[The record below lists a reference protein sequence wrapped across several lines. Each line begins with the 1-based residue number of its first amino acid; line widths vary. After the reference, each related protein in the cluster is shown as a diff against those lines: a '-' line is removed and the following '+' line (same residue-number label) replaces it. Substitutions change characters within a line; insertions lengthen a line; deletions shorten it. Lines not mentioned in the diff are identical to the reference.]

1 MVVRRSPP
9 EPPHEYVVGWR
20 CAGLVLMG
28 AGWLTAPL
36 VVRPVAVLGLCLLGI
51 FVSFILFVLMDA
63 NGRAGSPSRGPSLGH
78 AVAGAGIAVA
88 SAVAVQALG
97 LVGWC
102 LLAGVL
108 LTSPAVVSRS
118 IGLCR
123 TAAATPSAP
132 YRSQA
137 AQLSTPALL
146 QAWRASL
153 LSLARAR
160 TATAKAA
167 VVARRRAYLDEL
179 ESRDPEGVRRWLDS
193 GAGPGGDPSRYLT
206 RRPDEPA

>member
-1 MVVRRSPP
+1 LLIVGVGVRSVTVLPSPDQCVDHAGQRASADGEAEDP
-9 EPPHEYVVGWR
+9 EP
-20 CAGLVLMG
+20 
-28 AGWLTAPL
+28 
-36 VVRPVAVLGLCLLGI
+36 
-51 FVSFILFVLMDA
+51 
-63 NGRAGSPSRGPSLGH
+63 
-78 AVAGAGIAVA
+78 
-88 SAVAVQALG
+88 AVAVQALG

-108 LTSPAVVSRS
+108 LTSRTVVSR
-118 IGLCR
+118 ILGLCG
-123 TAAATPSAP
+123 TAASTPSAP

-160 TATAKAA
+160 TSTAKAA